1 MRTGIAARLFLA
13 LLVAFT
19 AACDA
24 PRSEAPQAAAPLRVA
39 RSDPARNH
47 LWVLERDGLSL
58 YDSTSGRRLKRFVLP
73 DWPYVGY
80 RYGCAPDLILDHAGV
95 ASVTSD
101 VLPVIWRIDPRRP
114 EIRRIELSLD
124 SDRDKDVGFSELS
137 FAADGSLLAAGATF
151 RSRWRIDPVAAT
163 ATRIAS
169 DAALPGAC
177 NAPAMRGE

>member
-1 MRTGIAARLFLA
+1 MRTGIPAGFFPTLLAAFIS
-13 LLVAFT
+13 
-19 AACDA
+19 ACDA
-24 PRSEAPQAAAPLRVA
+24 PRSEAPQAATALKVVRG
-39 RSDPARNH
+39 DPGRH
-47 LWVLERDGLSL
+47 GLWVLERDDLSL

-73 DWPYVGY
+73 EWPYAGY
-80 RYGCAPDLILDHAGV
+80 RHGCAPDLILDHAGI
-95 ASVTSD
+95 AFVTSD

-114 EIRRIELSLD
+114 DIRRIELSLD
-124 SDRDKDVGFSELS
+124 SDRDKDVGFSGLS

-169 DAALPGAC
+169 DPGLPGAC